1 MLTTALSNLAAPDPT
16 AQLAATAVAKHAISA
31 REWCEWCWARQ
42 DAHESSE
49 EEIAKRQKRE
59 AMAAARQAKAEA
71 KEAASAARTVKIE
84 AAIPKIVQQLV
95 RRELNFVSL
104 SRPHRSILVRWCGGK
119 ARTQPRAEDEEAM
132 AVSWEALRPSVAV
145 LKAMAAEVEAA
156 EVEAASKGEE
166 GEEDEEDAE
175 EEDGEEEADDA
186 DEGLIGVA
194 VGDTL
199 QVEWR
204 GEWFP
209 VRVTALDGEGHERLL
224 KIHYIGWSKHHDE
237 WLGVADERL
246 KKEESVIAMALTQ
259 GSRGALKAK
268 ASAPPE
274 AVPLTKRQRAL
285 RGADLEA
292 FGSSSAR
299 GRLQCCGKTIRG
311 VTPWECSTCGH
322 FFHVQCDG
330 DAQPKPTSRVVV
342 CRDCLA
348 ACGVVAGPALRSSR
362 LQQTDRDGPLL
373 LEYHASP
380 SASTPSASVP
390 SASTPS
396 ASTLSASVADG
407 RRVEQPSSVIS
418 GPPLPRSSVD
428 GPSAALGW
436 RSRLSE
442 KLRHMR
448 EEAELAKAA
457 LVEAEPAKA
466 ALVEAEA
473 ARAALAE
480 AASAEAARAATTA
493 AATAA
498 AESSAAAEADVAEEK
513 DAAEADV
520 AVAVAVEDMAVED
533 VAIEDMAVEAMAE
546 ADVATQAAAVEDI
559 EMAEC
564 RPCDGDAAKQAR
576 IEAGTAAATTD
587 PAAVAIDPL
596 DAALTAATT
605 ARIAT
610 HAIADAAVREYD
622 RFRNQHVA
630 AVVLYKAALHAYGND
645 VTSAT
650 VGLDVGVTGLSAQ
663 EHGTLTASY
672 KRLTAVHEALRKHAE
687 VARGK
692 RVTAIHAFHQLQ
704 AHHAALMVAYN
715 PILARYEAQQTRVKK
730 THAIAMRAWQQ
741 RQVPS
746 CPACAWAAD
755 GGAADA
761 AAKQA
766 RVREGPSPEVPAEA
780 VMEAMAE
787 VVDAQLATTEGLAA
801 DAAYGSQVEV
811 DANGVA
817 ESADGG
823 RYTPRPRN
831 ACDLCHEN
839 HLKCTIGDFPSFHD
853 PAIQA
858 VAEQYGDAVDAAE
871 AAPAVASACT
881 SASSHL
887 PACTLAS
894 SHLPANLS
902 ATSAAAASNA
912 GGSRP
917 IALVASAG
925 GPPVLDTTPVLG
937 LRVAGPS
944 SAVLG
949 SNLWAQYGATSRG
962 QAHIIGIGRRPLVK
976 YACYQ
981 CKHKWEAVPPEA
993 FSEPPPQ
1000 LPKLRPRPA
1009 PPPLLPHC
1017 GAGGMPGWASAQVP
1031 PLPPA
1036 PAPPPSR
1043 VPRWLSSAV
1052 LTHSKEHSASTSDER
1067 EARCSM
1073 LEVPFDT
1080 FHIRLQGQRSL
1091 CLRFRPPAAS
1101 SAPPSKKLKV
1111 IRAPKNR
1118 DEERVMLARALSASA
1133 AEARGTIEAAE
1144 GVAAQRVWHP
1154 PSRHP
1159 KPDRPP
1165 PPTDLELANL
1175 PAGLCHRYQQGKCHR
1190 GRSCKWQHE
1199 MWAKPVDQVF
1209 CPGAPTDVPPDES
1222 CQVCAG
1228 THDEHLLL
1236 LCDGCDKGYHTSCL
1250 TPPLLAIPEGEWLCP
1265 TCVAQSSQSVG
1276 AVAALGG
1283 QLAAA
1288 AALVREHQAAVS
1300 RFAAAISG
1308 HRRSSAAAASA
1319 QWMSSSDD
1327 EGGEGEEGGSAPRR
1341 TERCMIWGCKRQLLL
1356 CHGVKTDALDLTGC
1370 AEHAHV
1376 LCAPCLG
1383 RWWDAQNR
1391 LRAEKDLELRLRRT
1405 CPVCRCELRRTGGEM
1420 RADSQSFYLGLQKLQ
1435 WSWAEPAPVTAPS
1448 VLLCGAADSAKVMG

>member
-1 MLTTALSNLAAPDPT
+1 MLHEPCRLPLQLSLLLTAALSHLAAPDPT

-71 KEAASAARTVKIE
+71 KEAAAAARTVQIE
-84 AAIPKIVQQLV
+84 AAIPKLVQQLV
-95 RRELNFVSL
+95 RRELNFHSL
-104 SRPHRSILVRWCGGK
+104 SRPQRSILVRWCGGK

-145 LKAMAAEVEAA
+145 LQAMAAEVDAA

-166 GEEDEEDAE
+166 GEEDEEGAEDAE
-175 EEDGEEEADDA
+175 EEEGEEEADDA

-209 VRVTALDGEGHERLL
+209 VRVTALDGVGHERLL
-224 KIHYIGWSKHHDE
+224 KIHYVGWSKHHDE

-246 KKEESVIAMALTQ
+246 KPEDSAIAMALTQ
-259 GSRGALKAK
+259 GSRGAVKAK

-274 AVPLTKRQRAL
+274 SVPLTKRQRAL

-292 FGSSSAR
+292 LGSSSAR
-299 GRLQCCGKTIRG
+299 GRLLCCGKTIRG
-311 VTPWECSTCGH
+311 VAPWECSTCGH

-348 ACGVVAGPALRSSR
+348 ACGTVAGPALRRSR
-362 LQQTDRDGPLL
+362 LQYTDCDAPLS
-373 LEYHASP
+373 LEYHTSP
-380 SASTPSASVP
+380 SASTPSASASDP
-390 SASTPS
+390 SASASTPS
-396 ASTLSASVADG
+396 SSAADG
-407 RRVEQPSSVIS
+407 TRPEQPSPVIS
-418 GPPLPRSSVD
+418 GCPEPPLPLSSVD

-442 KLRHMR
+442 KLRQMR
-448 EEAELAKAA
+448 EEAEVARAA
-457 LVEAEPAKA
+457 LA
-466 ALVEAEA
+466 EAEA
-473 ARAALAE
+473 AKAVLAEAEAVWAALAE
-480 AASAEAARAATTA
+480 AASAEAARP
-493 AATAA
+493 AATAV
-498 AESSAAAEADVAEEK
+498 AESSAAAEVGVAEEN
-513 DAAEADV
+513 DAAEA
-520 AVAVAVEDMAVED
+520 AVAVAAAAAVVEDK
-533 VAIEDMAVEAMAE
+533 AE
-546 ADVATQAAAVEDI
+546 ADVATQAAAAVEDI

-564 RPCDGDAAKQAR
+564 RPCDDDAAKQAV
-576 IEAGTAAATTD
+576 IAAGAAAATTD

-605 ARIAT
+605 LHIVTYAA
-610 HAIADAAVREYD
+610 ADAASREYH
-622 RFRNQHVA
+622 RFRCAHVA
-630 AVVLYKAALHAYGND
+630 AVGSYKAALHAYGND

-650 VGLDVGVTGLSAQ
+650 FGLEVGVTGLSTQ
-663 EHGTLTASY
+663 PHGTLTASY
-672 KRLTAVHEALRKHAE
+672 KRLTAIHEALWKYAE
-687 VARGK
+687 VARAK
-692 RVTAIHAFHQLQ
+692 RGTAIQAFHQLKS
-704 AHHAALMVAYN
+704 HHAALMAAYN
-715 PILARYEAQQTRVKK
+715 PILARYEAQHTRAKMQ
-730 THAIAMRAWQQ
+730 HANAMRAWQQ

-746 CPACAWAAD
+746 CPACARAAD
-755 GGAADA
+755 GA
-761 AAKQA
+761 AAEAAAEQA
-766 RVREGPSPEVPAEA
+766 RVREAPSQEAPSREAPSQEAPSQEAPSQEAPSQDAPSQEAPSQEAPSQDAPSQDAPSQEAPSPEVPADA
-780 VMEAMAE
+780 IVEAMAE
-787 VVDAQLATTEGLAA
+787 VV
-801 DAAYGSQVEV
+801 
-811 DANGVA
+811 
-817 ESADGG
+817 
-823 RYTPRPRN
+823 
-831 ACDLCHEN
+831 
-839 HLKCTIGDFPSFHD
+839 
-853 PAIQA
+853 
-858 VAEQYGDAVDAAE
+858 AEQNGEAVDAAE
-871 AAPAVASACT
+871 AAPAAASTCI
-881 SASSHL
+881 
-887 PACTLAS
+887 LAS

-902 ATSAAAASNA
+902 ATSIVAANDA
-912 GGSRP
+912 GGSRAV
-917 IALVASAG
+917 ALVDSAG
-925 GPPVLDTTPVLG
+925 GPPVLG
-937 LRVAGPS
+937 RRVAGPMC
-944 SAVLG
+944 AVLG
-949 SNLWAQYGATSRG
+949 SSVLAQYGAMTRG
-962 QAHIIGIGRRPLVK
+962 QAHIVGIGRRPLVK

-993 FSEPPPQ
+993 FSAPPPQ
-1000 LPKLRPRPA
+1000 PPRLGPRPA
-1009 PPPLLPHC
+1009 PPPPLPPC
-1017 GAGGMPGWASAQVP
+1017 GAGGMPGWASAQFP

-1052 LTHSKEHSASTSDER
+1052 LTHSKEHSAATSHER
-1067 EARCSM
+1067 EAQCSI
-1073 LEVPFDT
+1073 LEAAVLPFDT
-1080 FHIRLQGQRSL
+1080 FHIRLKGRRGL
-1091 CLRFRPPAAS
+1091 CLRFRPPGAS

-1133 AEARGTIEAAE
+1133 ADARGTIEAAE

-1165 PPTDLELANL
+1165 PPTNLELANL
-1175 PAGLCHRYQQGKCHR
+1175 PAGLCHRYQQGKCKR
-1190 GRSCKWQHE
+1190 GHSCKWKHE
-1199 MWAKPVDQVF
+1199 MSAKQVDKGL
-1209 CPGAPTDVPPDES
+1209 CPGAPTNAPPDES

-1228 THDEHLLL
+1228 SHDEHLLL

-1250 TPPLLAIPEGEWLCP
+1250 TPPLLAVPEGEWLCP
-1265 TCVAQSSQSVG
+1265 ACVARLSDSSQSVG
-1276 AVAALGG
+1276 VAAALGG

-1300 RFAAAISG
+1300 RFAV
-1308 HRRSSAAAASA
+1308 ASA
-1319 QWMSSSDD
+1319 EWASSS
-1327 EGGEGEEGGSAPRR
+1327 ESEGEGEGEGEKAGSVPRR
-1341 TERCMIWGCKRQLLL
+1341 AERCMIWGCKRQLLL
-1356 CHGVKTDALDLTGC
+1356 CHGVKSDALDLTGC

-1383 RWWDAQNR
+1383 RWWDAQTR

-1420 RADSQSFYLGLQKLQ
+1420 RADSKSFYLGLQKLQ
-1435 WSWAEPAPVTAPS
+1435 WSWAERALVTAPS
-1448 VLLCGAADSAKVMG
+1448 ELLLGAAEAAMVMG